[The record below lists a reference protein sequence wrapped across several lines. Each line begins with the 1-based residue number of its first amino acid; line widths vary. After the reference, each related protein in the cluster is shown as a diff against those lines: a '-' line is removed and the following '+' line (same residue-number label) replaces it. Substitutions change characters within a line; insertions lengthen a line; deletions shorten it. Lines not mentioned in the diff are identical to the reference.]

1 MERIG
6 ALIFLAAVLVW
17 FGLFLARSIR
27 SDKKRRDRALEEL
40 EAEPQPPEVELR
52 AATVLEKGAAF
63 DWGGDLKTPRSR
75 VSFLVRFE
83 LDFGESL
90 TLAVDEERF
99 AALREGDSGTLA
111 TEGGAFLDF
120 VPGEYPND
128 G

>member
-27 SDKKRRDRALEEL
+27 SDRERRDRALEEL
-40 EAEPQPPEVELR
+40 EAEAEPPKVELR
-52 AATVLEKGAAF
+52 AATVLEKGTAL
-63 DWGGDLKTPRSR
+63 DWGGDAKTPRSR

-83 LDFGESL
+83 LDYGERL

-99 AALREGDSGTLA
+99 AAMREGDSGTLA
-111 TEGGAFLDF
+111 TEGGTFLDF

-128 G
+128 